1 MSTGSFRV
9 SSSASIPAC
18 KQTKG
23 VRAFRNCSCFQALI
37 KAQYARLTVPAGD
50 GAGKPP
56 CYWSSVRAGL
66 QEKMS
71 EEHSSAETNE
81 LARMR
86 ALVAEYE
93 TKMTDAAA
101 LIASV
106 RHEINNPLTGL
117 LGQAQ
122 LLLREEL
129 SDKARGRV
137 QIIEELAKRIEKI
150 VSELRDIQTPVA
162 AVNRAEE

>member
-1 MSTGSFRV
+1 
-9 SSSASIPAC
+9 
-18 KQTKG
+18 
-23 VRAFRNCSCFQALI
+23 
-37 KAQYARLTVPAGD
+37 
-50 GAGKPP
+50 
-56 CYWSSVRAGL
+56 
-66 QEKMS
+66 MS